1 MCKKNILFLF
11 LIFFCVNNN
20 YAQEIDSKKH
30 VSKIHKI
37 YEKELYLNK
46 SQSKVF
52 KKVLSKYNPKLKK
65 LIDTKAS
72 RAEINKLTKLEV
84 LEIYDLLTSEQFKKY
99 KEVRKLL
106 EKNKH
111 YRK

>member
-37 YEKELYLNK
+37 YEKELDLNK

-52 KKVLSKYNPKLKK
+52 KKILSKYNPKLRKVIDSKASKSEYNK
-65 LIDTKAS
+65 LI
-72 RAEINKLTKLEV
+72 KLEV
-84 LEIYDLLTSEQFKKY
+84 LEIFDLLTREQFKKY
-99 KEVRKLL
+99 KNLKKNI
-106 EKNKH
+106 EKNKIN
-111 YRK
+111 K

>member
-1 MCKKNILFLF
+1 MCKKILFLF
-11 LIFFCVNNN
+11 LVFFCVNNN

-30 VSKIHKI
+30 VTKIHKI
-37 YEKELYLNK
+37 YEKELDLNK

-72 RAEINKLTKLEV
+72 KSEFNKLTKLEV
-84 LEIYDLLTSEQFKKY
+84 LEVYDLLTREQFKKY
-99 KEVRKLL
+99 KEVKKIIRK
-106 EKNKH
+106 E
-111 YRK
+111 

>member
-1 MCKKNILFLF
+1 MCKKILFLF

-20 YAQEIDSKKH
+20 YAQEIDSKH